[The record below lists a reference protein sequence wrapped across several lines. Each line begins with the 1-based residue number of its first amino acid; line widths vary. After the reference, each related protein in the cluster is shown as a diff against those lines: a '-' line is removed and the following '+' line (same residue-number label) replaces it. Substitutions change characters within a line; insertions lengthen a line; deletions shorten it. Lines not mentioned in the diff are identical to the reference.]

1 MTNRTQLAAG
11 EILNGITLSIW
22 LVQPADK
29 PESVVV
35 MWPQRPTVVSPATTR
50 SWRRR
55 CAVWWPMPAPSWPR
69 SRQAGGD
76 DHQHALST
84 NRGGY
89 SPKYPSWSPKCSAR
103 SSLST

>member
-35 MWPQRPTVVSPATTR
+35 MWPQRPTAVSSSHYSELAATVCRLVANASTELAVIKAG
-50 SWRRR
+50 RR
-55 CAVWWPMPAPSWPR
+55 
-69 SRQAGGD
+69 
-76 DHQHALST
+76 
-84 NRGGY
+84 
-89 SPKYPSWSPKCSAR
+89 
-103 SSLST
+103 

>member
-35 MWPQRPTVVSPATTR
+35 MWPQRPTPTSPRHYSELAATACRLVANASTELAAIKAG
-50 SWRRR
+50 RR
-55 CAVWWPMPAPSWPR
+55 A
-69 SRQAGGD
+69 
-76 DHQHALST
+76 
-84 NRGGY
+84 
-89 SPKYPSWSPKCSAR
+89 
-103 SSLST
+103 